1 MGTVGLT
8 YTTLESQLMLVDHL
22 AGRVI
27 NVKKR
32 EVICRFGYNDN
43 QKNKSRIKTFLY

>member
-8 YTTLESQLMLVDHL
+8 NTPLESQLMLVDHL

-32 EVICRFGYNDN
+32 EKFSN
-43 QKNKSRIKTFLY
+43 L

>member
-8 YTTLESQLMLVDHL
+8 NTPLESQLVDHL

-32 EVICRFGYNDN
+32 EKC
-43 QKNKSRIKTFLY
+43 K